1 MFSIFNIVRNRA
13 IYFLIS
19 TLIIVP
25 GIGFMIY
32 NTATLPTHTP
42 WKLSVDFRPGSLFV
56 LKFTQPATEDKIR
69 GVFEQFGLNN
79 PQISRLG
86 SETDNSWQ
94 VRTDFVQGDQT
105 EVLRTALGQQVAPLD
120 PSQSSVESVSQKVAS
135 EVTNAAVFA
144 VIGATIGIL
153 LFIWW
158 SFRKAP
164 HAIRYSVCAIA
175 AMIHDVLVAGGITA
189 IFSTVFNWE
198 IDALFLTAMLTVI
211 GFSVQ
216 DTIVVYDRIREN
228 LVRHRGE
235 SFEQIVSR
243 SIVETLHRSLTI
255 SLTNILVMVALLL
268 FGGASIKQFVAVL
281 LIGLVSGTYSSIF
294 NAVPLVVAWEERS
307 LFGRRVSTPDAV
319 PAK

>member
-1 MFSIFNIVRNRA
+1 MFNIVRNRA

-19 TLIIVP
+19 LAIILP

-32 NTATLPTHTP
+32 NMVTLPTHTP
-42 WKLSVDFRPGSLFV
+42 WRLSVDFRKGSLFV
-56 LKFTQPATEDKIR
+56 VKFTQPATEDQIR
-69 GVFEQFGLNN
+69 TAFEQFGLNN
-79 PQISRLG
+79 PLVSRLG
-86 SETDNSWQ
+86 AETDNQWQ
-94 VRTDFVQGDQT
+94 VRTDFLQGEQT
-105 EVLRTALGQQVAPLD
+105 QQLLNTLSTSVAPID
-120 PSQSSVESVSQKVAS
+120 QSQSSVSSVSEKVAS
-135 EVTNAAVFA
+135 EVTQAALFA
-144 VIGATIGIL
+144 VVGASVAIL
-153 LFIWW
+153 LFIWY

-164 HAIRYSVCAIA
+164 HAIRYSLCAIS
-175 AMIHDVLVAGGITA
+175 AMVHDVLVVAGFTA
-189 IFSTVFNWE
+189 ILSTFFGWE

-243 SIVETLHRSLTI
+243 SLVETLHRSLTI
-255 SLTNILVMVALLL
+255 SLTNIFVMTALLL
-268 FGGASIKQFVAVL
+268 FGGASIKQFIAVL

-294 NAVPLVVAWEERS
+294 NAVPLIVAWEERS
-307 LFGRRVSTPDAV
+307 LLGLRNRVALAT